1 MENRIIKHNKGQSEC
16 AKKIIFGILIHVFVR
31 IKNIGDA
38 SVIECDEII
47 TVMGIVST
55 KMTNALAR
63 SIKGTDSI
71 NCHSKKK

>member
-31 IKNIGDA
+31 IKNIGDT

-55 KMTNALAR
+55 KMTIYIAANVMSTAL
-63 SIKGTDSI
+63 I
-71 NCHSKKK
+71 NFQSKK

>member
-1 MENRIIKHNKGQSEC
+1 MC
-16 AKKIIFGILIHVFVR
+16 KKNYIWNSNTCICVVR
-31 IKNIGDA
+31 IKNIGDT